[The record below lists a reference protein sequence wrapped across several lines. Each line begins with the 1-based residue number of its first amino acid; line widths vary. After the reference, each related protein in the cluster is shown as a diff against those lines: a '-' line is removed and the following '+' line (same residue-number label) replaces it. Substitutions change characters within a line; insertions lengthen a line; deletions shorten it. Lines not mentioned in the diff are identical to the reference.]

1 MTEGIASNPRLS
13 SGPVPVLY
21 VAAQM
26 VACPSWH
33 GRTMSN
39 SSALPT
45 VRMRLSAPPLNDLD
59 HNHDD
64 RNYQEDMYKS
74 SKRVGGYKAEKPK
87 YDQDDGN
94 CVKHFQFSLLNSN
107 DILLAASSSIRPNK
121 PVLDA
126 AHWCANLSRPS

>member
-1 MTEGIASNPRLS
+1 MIANRTHLPPSFLSAAFYGASAACPCSDPPTQDRRVLAVLGMTEGIASNPRLS
-13 SGPVPVLY
+13 SGPVPVRY

-26 VACPSWH
+26 VACPWWH

-45 VRMRLSAPPLNDLD
+45 VRMTLSAPPLNDLD

-74 SKRVGGYKAEKPK
+74 SK
-87 YDQDDGN
+87 
-94 CVKHFQFSLLNSN
+94 
-107 DILLAASSSIRPNK
+107 
-121 PVLDA
+121 
-126 AHWCANLSRPS
+126 